1 MSTPF
6 WKLRRLAARCLR
18 VLDRKKGTDPVFSA
32 FEFGLRPVATN
43 FISAF
48 DEIGKAK
55 ATLKQEKDEGRTAV
69 ERLFTVTRAWL
80 PLLKRDIP
88 GFETMEFTSNKDV
101 LDDILE
107 DAVRLHGV
115 VMDYAE
121 GSSAPLPY
129 AADCLSSLDTA
140 INSAQKEITEAE
152 QSDVT
157 YQSLARSLREMATEL
172 EKQMVAF
179 RRTLAVV
186 SGRTDKDYQKLRLA
200 RVGTP
205 DVDDDPAAPLPPV
218 VEPANPGEGPN
229 LP

>member
-1 MSTPF
+1 MSTPY

-18 VLDRKKGTDPVFSA
+18 VLDRKKGTDPVFTA
-32 FEFGLRPVATN
+32 FEFSVRPVAAN
-43 FISAF
+43 FIKAF

-55 ATLKQEKDEGRTAV
+55 ATLSKEREEGRSAV
-69 ERLFTVTRAWL
+69 DRLFVITRAWL

-88 GFETMEFTSNKDV
+88 GFDTMEFTSTRAV

-107 DAVRLHGV
+107 DAIRLHGMV
-115 VMDYAE
+115 TDYAE
-121 GSSAPLPY
+121 GSPTPLSY
-129 AADCLSSLDTA
+129 AADCLASLDTA

-157 YQSLARSLREMATEL
+157 YQSLSRALRDMATDL

-186 SGRTDKDYQKLRLA
+186 SGRADKDYQKLRLERA
-200 RVGTP
+200 GAT